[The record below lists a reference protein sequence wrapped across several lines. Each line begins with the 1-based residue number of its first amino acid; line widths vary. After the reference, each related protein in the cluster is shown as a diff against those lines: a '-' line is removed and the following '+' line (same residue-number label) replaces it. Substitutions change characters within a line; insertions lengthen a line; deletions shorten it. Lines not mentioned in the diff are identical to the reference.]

1 MPQDKQLSLR
11 NLFHDLGNKH
21 QVALLGAG
29 IIAETL
35 GDILK
40 SPGLSLEDKETLKKT
55 IEGLSRIEK
64 ASLEA
69 DILMDEIKRLVYE
82 RLNPDEIKVEKIDF
96 EDRLRESQDKK
107 RIF

>member
-1 MPQDKQLSLR
+1 MPQDRQLTLR

-29 IIAETL
+29 ITAETL
-35 GDILK
+35 GDMLK
-40 SPGLSLEDKETLKKT
+40 SPGLSLEDKESLKKT

-69 DILMDEIKRLVYE
+69 DVLMDEIKGLVYE

-96 EDRLRESQDKK
+96 AARIEESKDKK
-107 RIF
+107 TLF

>member
-1 MPQDKQLSLR
+1 MPQDKQLTLR
-11 NLFHDLGNKH
+11 DLFHDLGNKH
-21 QVALLGAG
+21 QVAMLGAG
-29 IIAETL
+29 MTAESL
-35 GDILK
+35 SDLLK

-64 ASLEA
+64 SSQEA

-82 RLNPDEIKVEKIDF
+82 KVNPDEIKVEKIDF
-96 EDRLRESQDKK
+96 EGRLLESQDKK